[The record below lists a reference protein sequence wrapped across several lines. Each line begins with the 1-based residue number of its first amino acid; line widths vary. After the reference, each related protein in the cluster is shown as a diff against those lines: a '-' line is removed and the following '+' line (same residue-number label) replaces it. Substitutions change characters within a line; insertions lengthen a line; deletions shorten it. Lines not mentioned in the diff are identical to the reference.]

1 MASVLFFV
9 LNLLG
14 FFGCTH
20 IFTVHLV
27 YSRVLRVVRA
37 FTIGFPLGCRESAC
51 VEVMTTLHGSASSLR
66 RRVEGCI
73 PLEGTITPTMDPFK
87 RPTLVFLE
95 PPLTF

>member
-37 FTIGFPLGCRESAC
+37 FTIGYPLGCRGSAC
-51 VEVMTTLHGSASSLR
+51 VEVMITNVLKIGPMTEPEKLSVHGSLVGPV
-66 RRVEGCI
+66 VE
-73 PLEGTITPTMDPFK
+73 PRLNW
-87 RPTLVFLE
+87 
-95 PPLTF
+95 

>member
-1 MASVLFFV
+1 MASVLFIV

-37 FTIGFPLGCRESAC
+37 FTIGYPLGCRGSAY
-51 VEVMTTLHGSASSLR
+51 VEVMTTNVLKIGPVIKLEKLSIHG
-66 RRVEGCI
+66 
-73 PLEGTITPTMDPFK
+73 
-87 RPTLVFLE
+87 
-95 PPLTF
+95 